1 MFVVISRRMQTEGF
15 RIRIHLVMGAENLN
29 MTKSRNT
36 VAEITG
42 STYPEQVLYMYMV
55 CAPSACMRS
64 EGYCSWV
71 CLSVCVSVIQ
81 HLTYRPTNVTT
92 YLMKVRTIVLG
103 WG

>member
-1 MFVVISRRMQTEGF
+1 MHTEGF

-55 CAPSACMRS
+55 CGMIMTMHI
-64 EGYCSWV
+64 
-71 CLSVCVSVIQ
+71 L
-81 HLTYRPTNVTT
+81 
-92 YLMKVRTIVLG
+92 
-103 WG
+103 